1 MSGAVFISDD
11 LDYKSTCGAKT
22 LLGVDG
28 CLVWTPEEY
37 ILQVIKSKPA
47 SKSLRYFRVL
57 HVAKLIHI
65 YTWRLKSLK
74 LSPHQKG
81 APLAYDDKQ
90 LALRAVSYRGKLG
103 GDGGMLNP
111 HDKALPSVCPS
122 RTCHLPAE
130 VRATVLFLSS
140 ARCERHRAVLYFPPR
155 RSHDDA
161 GQLLL
166 SVHTVHLSQS
176 CPSPPGWEWLTELP
190 SSWLFQSLPALT
202 AACIIVITRPRPILP
217 PVIHYPP
224 KMSPGSDMLRI
235 TYPHQVKTTI

>member
-1 MSGAVFISDD
+1 M
-11 LDYKSTCGAKT
+11 
-22 LLGVDG
+22 
-28 CLVWTPEEY
+28 
-37 ILQVIKSKPA
+37 KSKSA
-47 SKSLRYFRVL
+47 STFLRYLGIF
-57 HVAKLIHI
+57 HVANQIHI
-65 YTWRLKSLK
+65 KTWLGLK
-74 LSPHQKG
+74 LSPHQKE
-81 APLAYDDKQ
+81 APLAYDDKH
-90 LALRAVSYRGKLG
+90 LTLRAVSYRGKLG

-122 RTCHLPAE
+122 RTCHLPPE
-130 VRATVLFLSS
+130 VRDTVLFLSS

-202 AACIIVITRPRPILP
+202 AGCIIVITRPRPILP
-217 PVIHYPP
+217 PVIHYRP
-224 KMSPGSDMLRI
+224 KIRPGSYMCRM
-235 TYPHQVKTTI
+235 TCPHKEH

>member
-1 MSGAVFISDD
+1 MLVGVQSFASHQVQVCVNIFEIFRD
-11 LDYKSTCGAKT
+11 LPCGQSNPYKKT
-22 LLGVDG
+22 WLG
-28 CLVWTPEEY
+28 
-37 ILQVIKSKPA
+37 
-47 SKSLRYFRVL
+47 
-57 HVAKLIHI
+57 
-65 YTWRLKSLK
+65 LK
-74 LSPHQKG
+74 LSPHQKE

-122 RTCHLPAE
+122 KTCHLPAE
-130 VRATVLFLSS
+130 VRDTVLFLSS

-176 CPSPPGWEWLTELP
+176 CPSPPG
-190 SSWLFQSLPALT
+190 
-202 AACIIVITRPRPILP
+202 
-217 PVIHYPP
+217 
-224 KMSPGSDMLRI
+224 
-235 TYPHQVKTTI
+235 